1 MALLRYK
8 VKLTPGTG
16 KRGKGARTALNMFLR
31 DRQATTH
38 EKDLLKAVKDQ
49 DLARNIPGSVKVSA
63 PQLQK
68 LRK

>member
-1 MALLRYK
+1 M
-8 VKLTPGTG
+8 KLTPGTG
-16 KRGKGARTALNMFLR
+16 KRGKGARTALTMFLKE
-31 DRQATTH
+31 ATGH

>member
-1 MALLRYK
+1 M
-8 VKLTPGTG
+8 TPGTG
-16 KRGKGARTALNMFLR
+16 KRGKAARTALNMFLR
-31 DRQATTH
+31 DRQASAH

>member
-1 MALLRYK
+1 M
-8 VKLTPGTG
+8 KLTPGTG
-16 KRGKGARTALNMFLR
+16 KRGKAARTALNMFLR
-31 DRQATTH
+31 DRQATGH